1 MNVFSFPQLKNYIV
15 AHWRPKSYECKN
27 EPNQICLYV
36 TDRCTLSCKWC
47 LRQSTQDKFSKKRR
61 DMSVDQAK
69 KILQYFPKAAHL
81 SLAGFGEPLMVD
93 DLFKITAEFKKRPM
107 RVSIITNGTLLLDRI
122 DDILHAG
129 FHGIEVS
136 LNSLDAIDYK
146 LTCGGNENTFNNI
159 LKGIRILVE
168 KRKSAKPYLSLSFVL
183 TCDLFNRTPEIIKF
197 AEEAKV
203 DRLTLHNLIPHDNY
217 NDYTGVLTTDNEEV
231 VAKFSEWK
239 RAKKKVQ
246 VDWPRLVQKGLEK
259 PARICKPSW
268 IWLGVDMEG
277 NTAGCSRAM
286 GTCKDYGN
294 LFQEGKKVW
303 NNEFRKKLRMSFL
316 NENKLLFDCCKTCVE
331 VQL

>member
-1 MNVFSFPQLKNYIV
+1 MSFFSFSQLTNYLT
-15 AHWRPKSYECKN
+15 ANCGYKSYTCKN
-27 EPNQICLYV
+27 EPVQICLYV

-47 LRQSTQDKFSKKRR
+47 LRQSSQGKYSNQRR
-61 DMSVDQAK
+61 DMSVEQARE
-69 KILQYFPKAAHL
+69 ILQHFPRAAHL
-81 SLAGFGEPLMVD
+81 SLAGFGEPLMVE

-107 RVSIITNGTLLLDRI
+107 RVSMITNGTLLLDRI

-129 FHGIEVS
+129 FHEIEVS
-136 LNSLDAIDYK
+136 LNSLDATDYQ
-146 LTCGGNENTFNNI
+146 LTCGGNENTFNNV
-159 LKGIRILVE
+159 LKGIQLLAER
-168 KRKSAKPYLSLSFVL
+168 RKFAKPYLSLSFVL
-183 TCDLFNRTPEIIKF
+183 TKYLFNRTPEIIKF

-217 NDYTGVLTTDNEEV
+217 NDYTGVLTTDNEEF
-231 VAKFSEWK
+231 VAKFAEWK

-246 VDWPRLVQKGLEK
+246 VSWPRLVQKGLVK
-259 PARICKPSW
+259 SARVCKPTW
-268 IWLGVDMEG
+268 IWFGVDMEG

-316 NENKLLFDCCKTCVE
+316 YGDEFLFDCCKTCVE
-331 VQL
+331 VQP